1 MIIVDTNI
9 IAGLYIENPHVDEV
23 EALLVAAPNWFA
35 PELWRSEFR
44 NVLIQYVRHSRIALL
59 DALQIIDYAEELIG
73 LVEVYP
79 PSGQILR
86 LAHTSGCSA
95 YDCEYVAL
103 ARALGTVL
111 ITFDRKLRTAFP
123 TIAMTP
129 SAFLALSG

>member
-9 IAGLYIENPHVDEV
+9 IAGLYIDNPHVAEV
-23 EALLVAAPNWFA
+23 EALLVASPNWFA

-44 NVLIQYVRHSRIALL
+44 NVLIQYVRHSRIALM
-59 DALQIIDYAEELIG
+59 DALQIMDYAEELIG

-79 PSGQILR
+79 PSVQILR
-86 LAHTSGCSA
+86 LADTSGCSA
-95 YDCEYVAL
+95 YDCEFVAL

-111 ITFDRKLRTAFP
+111 ITFDRKLRAAFP

>member
-59 DALQIIDYAEELIG
+59 DALQIMDYAEELIG

-79 PSGQILR
+79 PSVQILR

-95 YDCEYVAL
+95 YDCEFVAL

-111 ITFDRKLRTAFP
+111 ITFDRKLRAAFP